1 MCFFVQVKNL
11 SHEMCVLDETVA
23 SLNREKAALQEAH
36 QQVLNDLQAQEDK
49 VNMLVKAK
57 ARLEQQVDNV
67 REHLIEEADC
77 LNLKKTKLSKQEDV
91 ALYQMVWL

>member
-1 MCFFVQVKNL
+1 MMFCFSIQVKNL
-11 SHEMCVLDETVA
+11 SQEMCILDETVA

-49 VNMLVKAK
+49 VNMLAKAK

-67 REHLIEEADC
+67 RDDLTEEAEC
-77 LNLKKTKLSKQEDV
+77 LNLKITKLSV
-91 ALYQMVWL
+91 

>member
-1 MCFFVQVKNL
+1 MKNL
-11 SHEMCVLDETVA
+11 SQEMCVLDETIG

-36 QQVLNDLQAQEDK
+36 QQVLNDLQTHEDK

-67 REHLIEEADC
+67 RDRYVC
-77 LNLKKTKLSKQEDV
+77 GGEDTFKFCFHDE
-91 ALYQMVWL
+91 